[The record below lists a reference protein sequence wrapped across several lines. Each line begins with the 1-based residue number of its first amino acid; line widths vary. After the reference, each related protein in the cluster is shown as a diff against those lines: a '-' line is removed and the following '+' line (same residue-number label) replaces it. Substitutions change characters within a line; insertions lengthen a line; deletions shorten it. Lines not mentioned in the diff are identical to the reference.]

1 MGPSATVRSWRA
13 SRHPGRA
20 RHRDRHPAIHSG
32 QIITVDG
39 TAGNC
44 SSAKI
49 SKEDARLATLAYN
62 LLEVQSWN
70 TYFTPP
76 IPTPWLL
83 PDILA
88 ILVSLMVVAFIVKNS
103 RYPVVVLL
111 ECFCFVFLYAS
122 MFQNFAVV
130 QGWYLYGRSYLMIGD
145 VPFSVPFIEMDVFV
159 TTLWLL
165 EKMDIPNWC
174 KPFIVG
180 LFGMLQDFSIDPV
193 AVRQVFTT
201 RGIATGRW
209 TWLLTPGVV
218 NIDNIPVYNFP
229 GWMLIM
235 LYGSIYI
242 LLGRWWFKRSGYK
255 PLVGYVYP
263 FLAFILAMASV
274 ASPLAS
280 FLLWLAPF
288 GAKGTNAEWIMLAFH
303 LIFPTLLLI
312 FFWHRRSK
320 FIVAFKNDFPVFA
333 VIVLFHLANILF
345 AIAGGFYDVLWLVL
359 LVSAVHITLLG
370 LIVYRST
377 KSKPAEQTLFVYQP
391 WLKRLLIQSACAAQ
405 MSHSGIGHLRAVL
418 VSRLFR
424 EARRLP

>member
-1 MGPSATVRSWRA
+1 MKYVFHT
-13 SRHPGRA
+13 
-20 RHRDRHPAIHSG
+20 
-32 QIITVDG
+32 
-39 TAGNC
+39 
-44 SSAKI
+44 
-49 SKEDARLATLAYN
+49 
-62 LLEVQSWN
+62 
-70 TYFTPP
+70 P
-76 IPTPWLL
+76 IPVPWLL
-83 PDILA
+83 ADILA
-88 ILVSLMVVAFIVKNS
+88 ILVSLVVVAFIVKNS

-122 MFQNFAVV
+122 VFENFAVV

-145 VPFSVPFIEMDVFV
+145 VPFSVPLIEMDVFV

-201 RGIATGRW
+201 QGIATGRW

-235 LYGSIYI
+235 LFATIYV

-255 PLVGYVYP
+255 PLVGLLYP
-263 FLAFILAMASV
+263 FLAFILALITMALPTS
-274 ASPLAS
+274 S

-288 GAKGTNAEWIMLAFH
+288 GVKGSNSEWVMLAFH
-303 LIFPTLLLI
+303 LIFPTVLLI
-312 FFWHRRSK
+312 FFWRGRMKSRLT
-320 FIVAFKNDFPVFA
+320 FKNDVPVFA
-333 VIVLFHLANILF
+333 VIVLFHLADILF

-359 LVSAVHITLLG
+359 LVSAVHVALLG

-377 KSKPAEQTLFVYQP
+377 KVESTGQTPFVYGP
-391 WLKRLLIQSACAAQ
+391 
-405 MSHSGIGHLRAVL
+405 
-418 VSRLFR
+418 
-424 EARRLP
+424 